1 MGRHHNRFLRRNIQ
15 GTGGPVGVVND
26 EKEIWELSKKH
37 RKLQTLMHY
46 VNTDSLMR
54 EHTLQ
59 CGKKASGVDRVTK
72 GEYGQQLE
80 SKRFI
85 NPT

>member
-1 MGRHHNRFLRRNIQ
+1 MG
-15 GTGGPVGVVND
+15 ND

-46 VNTDSLMR
+46 VNGDSLMK

-72 GEYGQQLE
+72 DEY
-80 SKRFI
+80 
-85 NPT
+85 